1 MAVGTL
7 QPIVAGLKFFYRV
20 TCPRP
25 EWTSLQAIR
34 LPKSRTLPV
43 ILSREQVQRLLD
55 GTQLPHFRA
64 FFQVCYTCGLRLG
77 DGRGLQPGDIDA
89 QRGQARIRNS
99 KGSKDRIVPIPA
111 GTIALL
117 REFWQTHRNRHL
129 MFPSRSPHSEL
140 ATTTRAMSERS
151 IQRAFQIVVGE
162 LDLAKTGL
170 RLHSLRHSY
179 ATHLLDDGVNLKVLQ
194 HYLGHTTLQT
204 TEIYLQLTQQGDEQA
219 RPIIEGLLP
228 RESLDDRPRGGALPP
243 RIDPAE
249 PPEDL
254 QN

>member
-64 FFQVCYTCGLRLG
+64 FFQLCYTCGLRLG
-77 DGRGLQPGDIDA
+77 DARQLQPGDIDA
-89 QRGQARIRNS
+89 ERGQVLIRNS
-99 KGSKDRIVPIPA
+99 KGSKDRIVPISTA
-111 GTIALL
+111 TIALL

-129 MFPSRSPHSEL
+129 MFPSRSPHSDM
-140 ATTTRAMSERS
+140 ATTTRPMSERS
-151 IQRAFQIVVGE
+151 IQRAFQIVAGE
-162 LDLAKTGL
+162 LNLAKTGL

-194 HYLGHTTLQT
+194 QYLGHTTLQT

-219 RPIIEGLLP
+219 RQMIEGLLP
-228 RESLDDRPRGGALPP
+228 DQTSLRRERDSTLPRAKPDERSG
-243 RIDPAE
+243 D
-249 PPEDL
+249 DL
-254 QN
+254 QD